1 LLAEWRTTNSG
12 PSGVSGVYDFRGFH
26 GNYDITLTPPG
37 GQPTLRRIAL
47 DPGAGTNVVTL
58 VAHPSG
64 AQPVLHSADLASG
77 NTQIKF
83 QLTGNAGRAYSI
95 QSSTNLGAT
104 NWTSLATV
112 SNLTGTL
119 WYTNPS
125 APPHPRQFFRA
136 RLLP

>member
-1 LLAEWRTTNSG
+1 VRVWRRTINSG
-12 PSGVSGVYDFRGFH
+12 PSDVSGVYDFRGFH
-26 GNYDITLTPPG
+26 GNYDITLTPPAS
-37 GQPTLRRIAL
+37 QPTLRRITL

-58 VAHPSG
+58 VAHPAG
-64 AQPVLHSADLASG
+64 AQPVLHHSSLNSG
-77 NTQIKF
+77 STQLRF

-95 QSSTNLGAT
+95 QSSTNLSTT
-104 NWTSLATV
+104 NWTTLTTV